1 MSLWQQAVLLPLWI
15 ANLWNILWLLR
26 GLLFCNWFLIC
37 FVSLHL
43 CIITARLN
51 ERRNDVQKDI
61 EFILKR
67 LFTTVLPRIYRSY
80 TNRALASFTAS
91 VEVLILFFFKLQ
103 SKTDWGQSTE
113 KTRMS
118 DVLPLQTCKTVSR
131 NMQHK
136 TARRIHV
143 LGLHMVLSASL
154 ALAQSCPWK

>member
-1 MSLWQQAVLLPLWI
+1 MNQQSARMYVCLD
-15 ANLWNILWLLR
+15 
-26 GLLFCNWFLIC
+26 G

-51 ERRNDVQKDI
+51 ERRNDVQDT
-61 EFILKR
+61 EFMLKR
-67 LFTTVLPRIYRSY
+67 LFTTVIPRIYRAY
-80 TNRALASFTAS
+80 TNRAMARLYRVCRGVSFS
-91 VEVLILFFFKLQ
+91 FFKLQ

-131 NMQHK
+131 NMQHN